1 MSASLFRYVSRRL
14 VGMSGPFLA
23 AIVSRGGQTLLAVYL
38 ARNLGAGG
46 YGTFIFATGAAIL
59 GGLTADFGWPNVVNR
74 EIPQHQRDENWGLL
88 RGLLRTSDLFILLL
102 GILLAG
108 VMLICAELIP
118 HLALGFQGAALLVVP
133 MAFIQMRQQELAAV
147 NRATIGMLLDQGM
160 AATIV
165 LGVNLIYPMDV
176 LGLVATY
183 AVATSAL
190 VLCGSVLFR
199 SRLPHQ
205 TREAV
210 PHYTIRKWLGGSA
223 AVFGALLP
231 RMLVTRFDVLLV
243 APFAGVA
250 EAGLFGAALRLTLLM
265 TFPQYILQTLVLPRF
280 SRAFANGDHAGV
292 RRLLVGSLAF
302 ATATTLPIILPI
314 VVMPG
319 GIMRLFFGDEFVI
332 GGPALFWLGIGQFA
346 IAASIPLNA
355 MIGMGGDQRALGRQG
370 LIILA
375 LTFVVGWMI
384 IPRYGALGAAFVAT
398 GANLALTIGMCWLAL
413 PIVRWSG
420 SAGLSGRTGAKAD
433 GQGPHGD

>member
-1 MSASLFRYVSRRL
+1 MSARLFRDAFRRI

-38 ARNLGAGG
+38 ARKLGAGG
-46 YGTFIFATGAAIL
+46 YGTFIFATGAAVL

-74 EIPQHQRDENWGLL
+74 EIPQHQRDQNWGLL
-88 RGLLRTSDLFILLL
+88 RGLLQTSDRFILLL
-102 GILLAG
+102 GTVLAG

-147 NRATIGMLLDQGM
+147 NYATIGMLLDQGM

-165 LGVNLIYPMDV
+165 LGVNMMYPMDV
-176 LGLVATY
+176 MGLVATY
-183 AVATSAL
+183 ALATTAL
-190 VLCGSVLFR
+190 VLCGSALCR
-199 SRLPHQ
+199 SRLPPQ
-205 TREAV
+205 AREAV
-210 PHYTIRKWLGGSA
+210 PQYTIQRWLGASA
-223 AVFGALLP
+223 AMFGALLP

-280 SRAFANGDHAGV
+280 SRAFASGDHARV
-292 RRLLVGSLAF
+292 RRLLMGSLAF

-314 VVMPG
+314 VIIPG
-319 GIMRLFFGDEFVI
+319 AIMRLFFGDEFVA
-332 GGPALFWLGIGQFA
+332 GGPTLFWLGFGQFA
-346 IAASIPLNA
+346 IAASIPLAA

-370 LIILA
+370 LVILA
-375 LTFVVGWMI
+375 LTFAVGWLI
-384 IPRYGALGAAFVAT
+384 IPRYGALGAALVAT
-398 GANLALTIGMCWLAL
+398 GANLVLTIGMCWLAL
-413 PIVRWSG
+413 PILRRSG
-420 SAGLSGRTGAKAD
+420 TAGPVH
-433 GQGPHGD
+433 GQAAQAPSHGPHDD